1 MNTSVNVA
9 SRPVTGEGLSG
20 AHSGTGRLQSAGPRR
35 QIQDPT
41 FYLGLLRE
49 KSGELQAEIEKF
61 KKEKADFEQDSKLC
75 VTSGC
80 LTLAF
85 FVFKSCAIKI
95 VFCHYVTISC
105 CFVISQIH
113 TVRTSIRNSDQGSTG
128 VRRTIGRP

>member
-80 LTLAF
+80 LILASPPC
-85 FVFKSCAIKI
+85 VLPHAI
-95 VFCHYVTISC
+95 
-105 CFVISQIH
+105 
-113 TVRTSIRNSDQGSTG
+113 
-128 VRRTIGRP
+128 